1 MAPRWLSTL
10 RKWTAN
16 RPRSVRFARPG
27 LEALEDR
34 RLPAALTVWSGADSG
49 AGSLRGAIAAAHDGD
64 TITFAGPS
72 AITLTNGPLAITR
85 ALTIQGPGANG
96 LTVSGN
102 HVSDVFENYSS
113 AGVTLSGLTI
123 ADGSAGG
130 VVNRGTLTL
139 SSCTVMNNASP
150 GSGGGVVNFGTL
162 TLSHCM
168 VTGNNAAQDGA
179 GADNTGTLTL
189 DHCLVWANTAG
200 HDGAGVYSSGG
211 QLTIQH
217 SSVSGNTA
225 AHDGGGLYY
234 SHPSSSAHGTV
245 NACTIWG
252 NGAANGG
259 GIYQEA
265 GSYILDVTNSTLAYN
280 SAANQGGGLDAES
293 SWPMLISC
301 TLTQNTADTGGAIF
315 SRYGLG
321 IQCCTIA
328 RNTANSFGGGLFA
341 ASLGTTLENSIVADN
356 HVASW
361 LQNLAGIGTD
371 VWGPIVSWGYDLIQS
386 TLGASIVTNVGGNIY
401 GVDARLGPLGDNGG
415 TTQTMELLPDSPA
428 QGTGNAADTP
438 VYDQRGVHR
447 LIDVEGNVVMNLG
460 AVASVPEGTTAT
472 HFRLDARNLSGQ
484 PGDHFR
490 FTLTAVDGSGN
501 LVPTFRDTVA
511 LQSSDRQAVF
521 PAVANFAQ
529 ADHPGSLD
537 FDVVLKTS
545 GSQTVTLTN
554 PSDPALQITVTCQVA
569 DPLVPTQIRLD
580 TAGGVAIAGQ
590 PFAVTVTAL
599 DPFGNVVR
607 GCTDTIRLT
616 GPDGLNRSYTLMPTD
631 QGAHTFANV
640 VLTTPGPQQ
649 LSASLFHPWGQVT
662 NPLTGMTTTVGAT
675 FTAGRPLQVVRDV
688 SASVRPAVSWVS
700 SGSLLTRQARA
711 LLTITNPGPT
721 LSGPFE
727 VVLTGLSLGLRVQSE
742 SYLNATGTWVPLSGL
757 TTTSGSV
764 AFAIP
769 RAALASLATR
779 ASLQLSVTFSTTL
792 ALGPSGQLGA
802 QMLAGDV
809 GV

>member
-34 RLPAALTVWSGADSG
+34 RLPATLTVWSGADSG
-49 AGSLRGAIAAAHDGD
+49 PGSLRAAIVVAHDGD

-72 AITLTNGPLAITR
+72 AITLTNGPLAITK
-85 ALTIQGPGANG
+85 ALTIQGPGASV
-96 LTVSGN
+96 LTVSGS
-102 HVSDVFENYSS
+102 HVSDVFENYS
-113 AGVTLSGLTI
+113 AGVTISGLTI

-130 VVNRGTLTL
+130 VINRGALTL
-139 SSCTVMNNASP
+139 SSCTVRNNASP
-150 GSGGGVVNFGTL
+150 GSGGGVVNSGTL

-179 GADNTGTLTL
+179 GVDNTGTLTL

-211 QLTIQH
+211 QLTIDH
-217 SSVSGNTA
+217 GSVSANTA

-234 SHPSSSAHGTV
+234 SHPSSTAHGTV

-280 SAANQGGGLDAES
+280 SATNDGGGLDAES
-293 SWPMLISC
+293 SWPMLTSC
-301 TLTQNTADTGGAIF
+301 TLSENTADLGAGIF

-328 RNTANSFGGGLFA
+328 RNTANSFGGGLFS
-341 ASLGTTLENSIVADN
+341 ASLGPTLENSIVADN
-356 HVASW
+356 HLADW
-361 LQNLAGIGTD
+361 LQNLAEIGTD

-386 TLGASIVTNVGGNIY
+386 TIGASIVTNVAGNIY
-401 GVDARLGPLGDNGG
+401 GVDPRLGPLGDNGG
-415 TTQTMELLPDSPA
+415 PTQTMELLPDSPA
-428 QGTGNAADTP
+428 HDTGNAADAP

-447 LIDVEGNVVMNLG
+447 LIDVEGNIVMNLG
-460 AVASVPEGTTAT
+460 AVAWVPEGTTAT
-472 HFRLDARNLSGQ
+472 HFRLDARSLSGQ
-484 PGDHFR
+484 PGDDFR
-490 FTLTAVDGSGN
+490 FTLTAVDDSGA
-501 LVPTFRDTVA
+501 LVPTFRDTVV

-537 FDVVLKTS
+537 FDVILKRS
-545 GSQTVTLTN
+545 GSQTITLTD
-554 PSDPALQITVTCQVA
+554 PSNPALQITVTYQVA

-580 TAGGVAIAGQ
+580 TAGAVAVAGQ

-599 DPFGNVVR
+599 DPFGNVAR

-616 GPDGLNRSYTLMPTD
+616 GPDRLNRSYTLTPTD
-631 QGAHTFANV
+631 QGVHTFTNV

-649 LSASLFHPWGQVT
+649 LNASLFHPWGQLT
-662 NPLTGMTTTVGAT
+662 NPITGVTTTIGQT
-675 FTAGRPLQVVRDV
+675 FTAGRSLRVVRDV
-688 SASVRPAVSWVS
+688 SASVRTAVSWVS

-721 LSGPFE
+721 LNGPFE
-727 VVLTGLSLGLRVQSE
+727 VVLTGLSLGTRVQSV
-742 SYLNATGTWVPLSGL
+742 SYLNTSGTWVPLTGL
-757 TTTSGSV
+757 TTTAGGV

-769 RAALASLATR
+769 RAALASLAKG
-779 ASLQLSVTFSTTL
+779 ASIQLSVTFGL
-792 ALGPSGQLGA
+792 ALSLRPPAQLGA
-802 QMLAGDV
+802 ETLAGDA